1 MRISTTPLPTFAAA
15 APSSR
20 CARPST
26 PPRTF
31 EGAAMNHMPTLN
43 RRAFV
48 IGTAA
53 VGTGLALG
61 LDIPF
66 GGPTVVRAADG
77 SPEVNAWVVIR
88 PDDTVVIRIA
98 RSEMGQG
105 TLTGLAQLAAE
116 ELECDWS
123 KVTTEYPTPGQSV
136 ARKRAWGDF
145 STGGSRGIRT
155 SHEYVRKGGAT
166 ARAMLIQAAANDW
179 KVPAS
184 ECTAANSV
192 ITHTPSGKT
201 TTYGKVAEAAAKIE
215 PPADVKLKDPKDWK
229 IIGKPLKRLD
239 TADKTTGKMT
249 YGIDVKL
256 PGMLNAAIKAC
267 PVFGGKVKSY
277 DEAKIANMKGVKKVV
292 KVEDYAVAV
301 VADTWWHAKTALD
314 ALPIVWDEGPNAK
327 VSSDSIAK
335 WLAEGLDPAQQAFV
349 GNENGDAKTALA
361 GAAKKVEAVYNY
373 PYQNHAT
380 MEPLNATALYT
391 ADKCEVWCGT
401 QNGEAAF
408 AATVEVSGL
417 PAEKC
422 DVYKQMLGGGFG
434 RKGNTD
440 YVRQAVAIAKQMPGT
455 PIKLLWSREEDM
467 QHGAYHPITQ
477 CKMTAGFDAD
487 NNLTALHMRIS
498 GQSILFSLRPEAMVN
513 GKDPVTF
520 QGLNP
525 NGETA
530 FGYSIPNLLID
541 HSMRNPHVPPGFWR
555 GVNVNHNAIYVECFM
570 DELAHSVGQDPLEF
584 RRKLMPKNSKHL
596 AVLNAVAEKIGWGKP
611 APQGVY
617 RGLAQHMGYG
627 SYVAGAAEI
636 SVTDGNKIKVHRIV
650 AATDPGYAVN
660 PAQIERQI
668 AGSFVYGLTGLFYGG
683 CTVKDGRIEQAN
695 FDTYNSMRIAEMPKV
710 ESIIMP
716 SGGFWGGV
724 GEPTICVAA
733 PAVLNAYFAA
743 TGKRIRSVPLR
754 DQNIS
759 FA

>member
-1 MRISTTPLPTFAAA
+1 
-15 APSSR
+15 
-20 CARPST
+20 
-26 PPRTF
+26 
-31 EGAAMNHMPTLN
+31 MNHMPKLN

-48 IGTAA
+48 VGTAA
-53 VGTGLALG
+53 AGAGLALG
-61 LDIPF
+61 LDLPF
-66 GGPTVVRAADG
+66 GPTVVRAADG

-105 TLTGLAQLAAE
+105 TLTGLAQLVAE

-155 SHEYVRKGGAT
+155 SQEYVRKGGAT
-166 ARAMLIQAAANDW
+166 ARMMLVQAAANEW
-179 KVPAS
+179 KVPVAECVAS
-184 ECTAANSV
+184 NSV

-201 TTYGKVAEAAAKIE
+201 TTYGKVVEAAAKLE

-229 IIGKPLKRLD
+229 IAGKGLKRLD
-239 TADKTTGKMT
+239 TEDKTTGKMM

-256 PGMLNAAIKAC
+256 PGMLNAAVKDC
-267 PVFGGKVKSY
+267 PVFGGKLKSF
-277 DEAKIANMKGVKKVV
+277 DEAKVMGMKGVKKVV
-292 KVEDYAVAV
+292 RVNDSTVAV

-314 ALPIVWDEGPNAK
+314 ALPIVWDEGENAR
-327 VSSDSIAK
+327 VSSASIAK
-335 WLAEGLDPAQQAFV
+335 WLTEGLDNSQPAFI
-349 GNENGDAKTALA
+349 GNENGDAKTAIA

-373 PYQNHAT
+373 PYQNHAA
-380 MEPLNATALYT
+380 MEPLNATAIYT

-408 AATVEVSGL
+408 AAVLEVSGL

-422 DVYKQMLGGGFG
+422 DVHKVMLGGGFG
-434 RKGNTD
+434 RRGQTD

-467 QHGAYHPITQ
+467 LHGTYHPITQ
-477 CKMTAGFDAD
+477 CKLVGAFDAD
-487 NNLTALHMRIS
+487 NNLTALQVRLS
-498 GQSILFSLRPEAMVN
+498 GQSILFALRPAALVN
-513 GKDPVTF
+513 GMDPAAF
-520 QGLNP
+520 QGLAAT
-525 NGETA
+525 GEA
-530 FGYSIPNLLID
+530 AIGYTVPNLLVE
-541 HSMRNPHVPPGFWR
+541 HAMRNPHVPPGFWR
-555 GVNVNHNAIYVECFM
+555 GVNVNHNAIYLECFM
-570 DELAHSVGQDPLEF
+570 DELAHSVGQDPVAF
-584 RRKLMPKNSKHL
+584 RRKLMSKHPKHL
-596 AVLNAVAEKIGWGKP
+596 AVLNAVAEKIGWDKP
-611 APQGVY
+611 PPKGVY
-617 RGLAQHMGYG
+617 RGIAQHMGYG
-627 SYVAGAAEI
+627 SYVAGAAEV

-650 AATDPGYAVN
+650 ASTDPGYAVN

-668 AGSFVYGLTGLFYGG
+668 AGSFVYGLSGLFYGG
-683 CTVKDGRIEQAN
+683 CTVKDGRIEQTN

-710 ESIIMP
+710 ESVIVP

-754 DQNIS
+754 DQDIS